1 MNMSEIK
8 YETPYVAVSWGEL
21 IDKISILEI
30 KKDKIKGV
38 EALKNINSEL
48 NILMEVCIKQI
59 EIKNILNTYKNEL
72 KAVNSE
78 LWEIEDKIRE
88 KENKKEFDADFIQIA
103 RMVYIK
109 NDYRSILK
117 RKINITL
124 KSEIVEEKN
133 HKLGNEK

>member
-1 MNMSEIK
+1 MSEIK

-30 KKDKIKGV
+30 KKDKIK
-38 EALKNINSEL
+38 EIKALKNIDSEL
-48 NILMEVCIKQI
+48 NILMEFYNKKID
-59 EIKNILNTYKNEL
+59 IKNILSNYKNEL
-72 KAVNSE
+72 KEVNLE

-88 KENKKEFDADFIQIA
+88 KERKKEFDADFIQIA

-109 NDYRSILK
+109 NDYRSVLK

-133 HKLGNEK
+133 HKFGNEK

>member
-30 KKDKIKGV
+30 KKDKIKDV

-48 NILMEVCIKQI
+48 NILMEFCSKKI
-59 EIKNILNTYKNEL
+59 EILNILNNFKKEL
-72 KAVNSE
+72 KVVNSE

-88 KENKKEFDADFIQIA
+88 KEIKKEFDAEFIQIA

-109 NDYRSILK
+109 NDFRSILK
-117 RKINITL
+117 RKINIL
-124 KSEIVEEKN
+124 A
-133 HKLGNEK
+133 HLF

>member
-30 KKDKIKGV
+30 KKDKIKDV

-48 NILMEVCIKQI
+48 NILMEFCSKKI
-59 EIKNILNTYKNEL
+59 EILNILNNFKKEL
-72 KAVNSE
+72 KVVNSE

-88 KENKKEFDADFIQIA
+88 KEIKKEFDAEFIQIA

-109 NDYRSILK
+109 NDFRSILK